1 MYGVNHHLS
10 DDDGY
15 EAVACGFTIC
25 RIPLSHSVQRTGLVR
40 ADLLIFNI
48 ATSNSHMS
56 SITIMIIFINIIIN
70 HSHQHHRALSFK
82 RWNTHSLV
90 GCTIVQLYILLG
102 TSLRITSLAMKKHV
116 ESFKKSGGIKDHA
129 KHEEHLKIIKSFK
142 IMCISYIAHFKQ
154 YVVDCN

>member
-48 ATSNSHMS
+48 ATFNSHMS
-56 SITIMIIFINIIIN
+56 SITIMIMLL
-70 HSHQHHRALSFK
+70 HHHQL
-82 RWNTHSLV
+82 
-90 GCTIVQLYILLG
+90 
-102 TSLRITSLAMKKHV
+102 
-116 ESFKKSGGIKDHA
+116 
-129 KHEEHLKIIKSFK
+129 
-142 IMCISYIAHFKQ
+142 
-154 YVVDCN
+154 